1 MSLTLQDLTTIPS
14 EDRLSVPATQ
24 NSTWMDKNETEKGPL
39 ARFNEMCSQSGAKAT
54 FELTDEVGTPNDKTF
69 TFKVGDDS

>member
-1 MSLTLQDLTTIPS
+1 MDATVKSYQEPS
-14 EDRLSVPATQ
+14 PSQGEVFLDQSAGLSVPATQ

-54 FELTDEVGTPNDKTF
+54 FELTGGKILELST
-69 TFKVGDDS
+69 